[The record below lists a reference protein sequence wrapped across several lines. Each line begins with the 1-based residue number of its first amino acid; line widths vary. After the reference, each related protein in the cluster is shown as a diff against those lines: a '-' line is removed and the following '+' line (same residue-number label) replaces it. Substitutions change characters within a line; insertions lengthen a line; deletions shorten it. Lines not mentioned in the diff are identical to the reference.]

1 MDGEYRSSRLLS
13 DNLALR
19 NGGEKIP
26 LFNIISFIYF
36 LMKNKLYLNIN
47 M

>member
-1 MDGEYRSSRLLS
+1 MDGEYRSSILLS

-36 LMKNKLYLNIN
+36 LIKNKLYLNIN